1 MIKRYAL
8 ANRSLD
14 SSHGKGMRGQHAVAP
29 AMTERPDCSTGD
41 DMKCILIVD
50 DMAIIR
56 EPIGATLTHAGYH
69 VMCAGDGAAAMAAV
83 RERRPDLIV
92 LDIAM
97 PGMDGLSLLD
107 TLRRAQ
113 PGTEGV
119 KVIVLSA
126 SSDKLHIVRAARMGI
141 HDYLLKSQFSLSDL
155 IGRIKRHFEQGR
167 SARDNAPLVATAAP
181 QIPSP
186 SGVSEGDSSPALP
199 AAKAQLPSLTREQ
212 CIERAK
218 SALKARTLSGVVA
231 QVISMAASPRTDM
244 GELATLLA
252 RDPMLAARVLQA
264 ANSACYLSTRG
275 AVSTLPEAVR
285 NIGCATVRDIAATCG
300 VFDAMPPSSSDGF
313 NPIRCWQHSFA
324 VATLCQRL
332 AGTGSNSGVA
342 YLVGLCHDLGEIL
355 FQTHFGAEYRQVNET
370 QLATG
375 RGRDE
380 VERAMLG
387 MTHGELVVTILRC
400 LGLPAAILAPIEAF
414 HRPEDAGPSPA
425 QSMARVLRLAD
436 QYANGLLLASAGQSP
451 IAPLTRSHCRAAVGE
466 EHPPTPDAEQ
476 LRNEIYMLTSML
488 ARLAPRDDA
497 ALMAPAYPRSDV
509 RVCLV
514 RDSSLSNF
522 DPIAAALQSL
532 ADVVVREAL
541 PAAEEWQDC
550 RGLVVL
556 SRITSAAGLGAS
568 DIQASVGDRL
578 PSSAILWLS
587 GRFDP
592 DVAAPKR
599 DLVAAAWPVPLEQ
612 LAAFVKGLG

>member
-1 MIKRYAL
+1 MINRHAL
-8 ANRSLD
+8 AHRSLD
-14 SSHGKGMRGQHAVAP
+14 CSNGKGMGGQHAVAP
-29 AMTERPDCSTGD
+29 AMIERPDCSTGD
-41 DMKCILIVD
+41 DKKCILIVD

-56 EPIGATLTHAGYH
+56 EPIGATLANAGYH
-69 VMCAGDGAAAMAAV
+69 VMCAGDGAAALAAV

-97 PGMDGLSLLD
+97 PGMDGLSFLD

-113 PGTEGV
+113 PGFQGV

-141 HDYLLKSQFSLSDL
+141 HDYLLKSRFSLSDL
-155 IGRIKRHFEQGR
+155 IGRIKRHFEQGS
-167 SARDNAPLVATAAP
+167 SAGDSAPPGACVTP
-181 QIPSP
+181 QVVSA
-186 SGVSEGDSSPALP
+186 SGAGEGDSSPSLS
-199 AAKAQLPSLTREQ
+199 AARTQLPSLTREQ

-264 ANSACYLSTRG
+264 ANSACYLSKRG

-300 VFDAMPPSSSDGF
+300 VFDAMPPSSLDGF

-332 AGTGSNSGVA
+332 AGTGSDSGVA

-370 QLATG
+370 QAATR
-375 RGRDE
+375 RGREE
-380 VERAMLG
+380 VERSMLG

-400 LGLPAAILAPIEAF
+400 LGLPAAILEPIEAF
-414 HRPEDAGPSPA
+414 HRPEAAGPSPA

-497 ALMAPAYPRSDV
+497 ALMAPAYPRREV

-514 RDSSLSNF
+514 RDSSLSKF
-522 DPIAAALQSL
+522 DPVAAAIQSL
-532 ADVVVREAL
+532 ADVVVRETL
-541 PAAEEWQDC
+541 PGPEEWEDC

-556 SRITSAAGLGAS
+556 SRISSAAGLGAS
-568 DIQASVGDRL
+568 DIQKSVGDRVP
-578 PSSAILWLS
+578 PSAVLWLS
-587 GRFDP
+587 GRIDP
-592 DVAAPKR
+592 DSAAPKGEF
-599 DLVAAAWPVPLEQ
+599 VATAWPVSLEQ
-612 LAAFVKGLG
+612 LGAFVKGLE